1 MRLRTLGLYLIGN
14 REAILELA
22 ANRRALWVGL
32 LFVLSAGFAREYD
45 GEDLLREPWYLLI
58 PVGASLIA
66 SFLLFLVACG
76 SVFLRREGRPPFW
89 RAYRSFLTLFWL
101 TAPLAWLYAIPYER
115 FMSPGAA
122 TRANLWTLAFVAAW
136 RVVLM
141 ARVASVLTGRGFGLS
156 FCLVMVFADA
166 IALAALYFTP
176 VPVISFMGGVRLTE
190 SESAVAG
197 ATMLV
202 GCLGFFS
209 APIWLIG
216 GLGAFVKRATWQLPT
231 PTPAETVPVSRGVWA
246 LVALSL
252 LVWVPILPFTQPEQR
267 LRAQVER
274 DLKSGRIAEALDLM
288 SAHEPSDFPPG
299 WEPPPHI
306 GYREHSPHIL
316 DVMDALVSREVAPW
330 VQAEFVEKFRRSLGC
345 GPFVVLD
352 RNRDPDLARLTRILH
367 RHPEGP
373 EIAAEFA
380 RYLETGSSDTVLSA
394 EYLANREVL
403 VKLAE
408 KHRRSKQP

>member
-1 MRLRTLGLYLIGN
+1 VRLRTLGLYLIGN

-45 GEDLLREPWYLLI
+45 GEDLLREPWYLVI
-58 PVGASLIA
+58 PVGASLVA

-89 RAYRSFLTLFWL
+89 RAYRSFLALFWL

-122 TRANLWTLAFVAAW
+122 TRANLWTLGLVAAW
-136 RVVLM
+136 RVALM
-141 ARVASVLTGRGFGLS
+141 VRVVSVLTGRRIEHSLY
-156 FCLVMVFADA
+156 LVMAFADA
-166 IALAALYFTP
+166 VALTGLYFTP
-176 VPVISFMGGVRLTE
+176 APVISFMGGVRLTG

-216 GLGAFVKRATWQLPT
+216 GLWAFAGRAAWQLPS
-231 PTPAETVPVSRGVWA
+231 PTPAATPISRGVCA

-267 LRAQVER
+267 LRARVER
-274 DLKSGRIAEALDLM
+274 DLKSARVAEALDLM
-288 SAHEPSDFPPG
+288 SAHELSDFPPG

-316 DVMDALVSREVAPW
+316 DVLEALVSREVAPW
-330 VQAEFVEKFRRSLGC
+330 VKAEFVAKFRRALGDV
-345 GPFVVLD
+345 PFAYYA
-352 RNRDPDLARLTRILH
+352 RRHDPDLTRITRVLH
-367 RHPEGP
+367 GLPEGP
-373 EIAAEFA
+373 DIAAEYVKAFLHGGPDERA
-380 RYLETGSSDTVLSA
+380 SA
-394 EYLANREVL
+394 EYRANAEAL
-403 VKLAE
+403 LKLAE
-408 KHRRSKQP
+408 KGKRPKP